1 MELKSSLRI
10 CLFICICLTFIYSSL
25 TFAHCPLSSP
35 VECDGWCCPAGTSDC
50 TSAIQE
56 GVCIAEEDEPG
67 PCVSERIY
75 GENSFEVEYLRYLR
89 DNILIHTTEGQE
101 IIRLYY
107 KWSPVLANTI
117 EEDEELKEK
126 VKELIDTIFLNKRR

>member
-1 MELKSSLRI
+1 MKLKSSLRI
-10 CLFICICLTFIYSSL
+10 YLLICICLAFIYNSV

-35 VECDGWCCPAGTSDC
+35 AECDGWCCPAGTSDC

-56 GVCIAEEDEPG
+56 GVCIVEDDG
-67 PCVSERIY
+67 RQSCISETIY

-107 KWSPVLANTI
+107 KWSPVLANTL
-117 EEDEELKEK
+117 EEDEELKEN
-126 VKELIDTIFLNKRR
+126 VKELIDTIF